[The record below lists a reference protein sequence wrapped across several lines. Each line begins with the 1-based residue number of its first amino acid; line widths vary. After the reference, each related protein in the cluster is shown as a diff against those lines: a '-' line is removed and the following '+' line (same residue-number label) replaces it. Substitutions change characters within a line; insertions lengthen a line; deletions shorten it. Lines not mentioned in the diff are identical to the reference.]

1 MVGMPSW
8 RADDTGERS
17 TDVEVRDIALLRHFL
32 ATLAYRTQ
40 KAIRGAPPEFAHF
53 QPVEGVRTPAQIVRH
68 MSGLLG
74 YVRTLF
80 VGAEYRPQP
89 LETMDEEVLR
99 FHDLLKEVSALLDAS
114 PADEIATPMRLLQG
128 PLADAMTH
136 VGQIALLRRL
146 YGIPIPAENFLKA
159 NIRDDNLGPEQPDP
173 VSPGRRN
180 GRWDRAGLTATDGP
194 P

>member
-1 MVGMPSW
+1 
-8 RADDTGERS
+8 
-17 TDVEVRDIALLRHFL
+17 
-32 ATLAYRTQ
+32 
-40 KAIRGAPPEFAHF
+40 
-53 QPVEGVRTPAQIVRH
+53 

-80 VGAEYRPQP
+80 VGGEYRPQP
-89 LETMDEEVLR
+89 LESMDEEVLR

-146 YGIPIPAENFLKA
+146 YGVPIPAENFLKA
-159 NIRDDNLGPEQPDP
+159 NIRDDNLGPKQPDP

-180 GRWDRAGLTATDGP
+180 GLSDRAGLTATDGP